1 MMATKPPFRFA
12 LRAFHF
18 SLSAAL
24 LAAGCTP
31 RDHLHFPEHP
41 VSQSPAAVVFDTD
54 FNRAPDFAL
63 LTDGPDEPRG
73 GRLAFDDDE
82 DGTPDRLFDLAEY
95 ADDDVPH
102 LVVLLDSIP
111 FASLRDRHAADPRM
125 SVFGP
130 PVKVIA
136 PYPSMSA
143 VCFSDILHA
152 PPMPGPINRHY
163 DPRPQHHGV
172 TNLIAKRLGG
182 HRNPWQQRLHYNIG
196 YRDNTNAF
204 LKPRPWMKA
213 EFARALQ
220 SFDASPDLNT
230 FVYISST
237 ASMLFKYGEPALDEV
252 FDELNR
258 FVAQVLYERR
268 GAVKISVVADHG
280 HNLMKTRW
288 VDVEEHLEDGGFRV
302 TKKPRFPERPDDVY
316 LEQDGLLTWFGVHTV
331 RPEAV
336 TDHLLTL
343 PEIETVAHVRGED
356 VVVRTPAGEA
366 RIAKRDHQFTY
377 TPVRGNPLAFPAE
390 LCDVPLSADDWFHRT
405 ADLAFPDGAVRLW
418 DAFHGGTRQTPQVM
432 ATLQDGTCAGIGWFL
447 WFVDP
452 HSTHGGLNQ
461 VNSATCA
468 MTMTGRLDGVGP
480 LRSREVMGLLM
491 PEGPPRI
498 VSDNH
503 E

>member
-1 MMATKPPFRFA
+1 MIATKPPFRFA
-12 LRAFHF
+12 LRGFHF

-54 FNRAPDFAL
+54 HNRTADFAIL
-63 LTDGPDEPRG
+63 PGGR

-82 DGTPDRLFDLAEY
+82 DGTPDRLFRLADY

-111 FASLRDRHAADPRM
+111 YESLRARHAADPRM

-163 DPRPQHHGV
+163 DPRPQHRAV
-172 TNLIAKRLGG
+172 TNLIAQRYRGY
-182 HRNPWQQRLHYNIG
+182 RNPWQQRLHYNLA
-196 YRDNTNAF
+196 YKDNTTAF

-213 EFARALQ
+213 EFERARRA
-220 SFDASPDLNT
+220 FDASPDRTNV
-230 FVYISST
+230 VYISST
-237 ASMLFKYGEPALDEV
+237 ASMLFKHGAPALDEV

-258 FVAQVLYERR
+258 FVAQVLWERR
-268 GAVKISVVADHG
+268 GAVKISVVSDHG

-288 VDVEEHLEDGGFRV
+288 VDVEEHLENGGFHV
-302 TKKPRFPERPDDVY
+302 TGKPRLPERPDDVF

-331 RPEAV
+331 RPDAV

-343 PEIETVAHVRGED
+343 PEIETVAYLRGQK

-366 RIAKRDHQFTY
+366 RIARGNQRFTY
-377 TPVRGNPLAFPAE
+377 TPVDGNPLEFPPD
-390 LCDVPLSADDWFHRT
+390 LCDVPLSADEWIART
-405 ADLAFPDGAVRLW
+405 ADLPFPDGAVRLW
-418 DAFHGGTRQTPQVM
+418 DAFHGATRQTPQVM

-461 VNSATCA
+461 VNSATCV

-480 LRSREVMGLLM
+480 LRSREVMGHLL
-491 PEGPPRI
+491 PGGPPRI
-498 VSDNH
+498 VSDGR